1 MFNNIFNIILNDA
14 PQPWQIG
21 FQDSATP
28 GFSGIV
34 ELHNTLFFYLIIVV
48 VGVFWVLASIAYYFN
63 SNKTGNAH
71 KYLNH
76 GMIECQLKSFSSF
89 NYLNPRLS
97 YKVMIGGIRAH
108 KKWISSSPKFPI
120 PLGIRYYSSC
130 EKKVDFYEW
139 LSGLT
144 DGEGSFY
151 FVRRNETG
159 TFDFKFQIC
168 LHVDDIQ
175 MLHFIQKTI
184 GIGKVAS
191 INSTARFSV
200 TTLEDIQK
208 IIDIFSNHPLN
219 STKLLN
225 FLCFKKAF
233 ELYISSHKKKD
244 IIKELDILKSSMNT
258 QRTDF
263 NFPES
268 YKPRIT
274 PYWLLGFVE
283 GEGSFFVRKD
293 QYKLTFTLTQS
304 SRDLALMLSIKDFI
318 YNLPGINKE
327 NMDDSSIRIS
337 ITQSSTDANPIT
349 QLIITK
355 TDLIRSAIIP
365 FFSSITWRSKKELDF
380 QDWVT
385 IFKIKERGHHYQ
397 EEGMKILN
405 LIISQMNN
413 NRLSSNRGVSLPKVE
428 REHLYLEI
436 KNLLDGPS
444 NIEVKKDGRLFIKS
458 LNSFYKGSGK
468 VRVEIKDKD
477 GLVLNTFAS
486 LSDCAKF
493 LGVSQ
498 PTAKNRLLKSQFF
511 LFQNKPYIIKLIN
524 KDSDSLLTTKAGREK
539 TLSNV
544 TKIKVST
551 KLFCVPGN
559 PVNVYEKCS
568 SEGFKLIGSF
578 VSVRRAG
585 LFLGISASTITKY
598 VQSGQIYKDRY
609 KFSSK

>member
-1 MFNNIFNIILNDA
+1 MYYLVIILFA
-14 PQPWQIG
+14 
-21 FQDSATP
+21 
-28 GFSGIV
+28 
-34 ELHNTLFFYLIIVV
+34 
-48 VGVFWVLASIAYYFN
+48 VGWVLLSIVRNYVATK
-63 SNKTGNAH
+63 SPISH

-76 GMIECQLKSFSSF
+76 GRVCRLKSFPSCG
-89 NYLNPRLS
+89 YLNPRIS
-97 YKVMIGGIRAH
+97 YKVIIGGPLVH
-108 KKWISSSPKFPI
+108 KKLISSFPKFTI
-120 PLGIRYYSSC
+120 PLGIRYYSSS
-130 EKKVDFYEW
+130 EKNYFYEW

-159 TFDFKFQIC
+159 TFDLKFQIC

-175 MLHFIQKTI
+175 MLHFIQKTL
-184 GIGKVAS
+184 GIGNVH

-208 IIDIFSNHPLN
+208 IIEIFSNHPLN

-225 FLCFKKAF
+225 FLDFKKAF
-233 ELYISSHKKKD
+233 ELYISSYKKKD
-244 IIKELDILKSSMNT
+244 IIKELDILKCSMNT

-304 SRDLALMLSIKDFI
+304 SRDFALMLSIKDFL
-318 YNLPGINKE
+318 YNLPGIDRE

-337 ITQSSTDANPIT
+337 ITQNSTDENPIT
-349 QLIITK
+349 RLIITK

-385 IFKIKERGHHYQ
+385 ILKIKERGHHYQ

-413 NRLSSNRGVSLPKVE
+413 NRLSSNRGVSSPKVE

-436 KNLLDGPS
+436 NKLLGGPS
-444 NIEVKKDGRLFIKS
+444 NIEVKEDGRLFIKS

-486 LSDCAKF
+486 LSDCAQF

-498 PTAKNRLLKSQFF
+498 PTAKNRLIKSQFF
-511 LFQNKPYIIKLIN
+511 LFQNKPYIIKLMN
-524 KDSDSLLTTKAGREK
+524 KDSDSLFTAFPASTGGASSGGKGEK

-544 TKIKVST
+544 TKFKVST
-551 KLFCVPGN
+551 KLICVPGN

-568 SEGFKLIGSF
+568 TEGFKLIGSF

-585 LFLGISASTITKY
+585 LFLGLSGSTLTKY